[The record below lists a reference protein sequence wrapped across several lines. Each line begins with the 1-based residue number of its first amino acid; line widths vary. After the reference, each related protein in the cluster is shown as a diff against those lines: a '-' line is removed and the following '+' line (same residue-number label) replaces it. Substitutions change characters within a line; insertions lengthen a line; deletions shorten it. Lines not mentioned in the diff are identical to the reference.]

1 MTDLTRDVNDAL
13 RADKMQELWK
23 EYGPALLVGA
33 VTLVLGTAFFSGWN
47 AWTLSQNQK
56 ATTQLIAALES
67 ANPAQALSEK
77 IPELKGQTK
86 ALGLMNA
93 AGLALQEKDAPK
105 AIGFFDE
112 IIKDRT
118 APDLVRDLARVQKA
132 SVMFDQK
139 DTTAVMI
146 RDVLQPILKE
156 KNGAALPSAK
166 FLNGAA
172 QIMLKEGN
180 KDEGKKML
188 EEILSDPTLPASLKE
203 RAAAIMA
210 VSEVAS

>member
-1 MTDLTRDVNDAL
+1 MNDLTRDVNDAL
-13 RADKMQELWK
+13 RAEKMQEMWK

-67 ANPAQALSEK
+67 QNPAQALSET
-77 IPELKGQTK
+77 IPTLKGETK

-93 AGLALQEKDAPK
+93 AGFALQEKDVTK

-112 IIKDRT
+112 IIHDRT
-118 APDLVRDLARVQKA
+118 APDLIRDIARVQKA
-132 SVMFDQK
+132 GVMFDQK

-146 RDVLQPILKE
+146 GDVLHPILKE
-156 KNGAALPSAK
+156 KNGAALASAK
-166 FLNGAA
+166 FLSGTAHL
-172 QIMLKEGN
+172 MLKEGN
-180 KDEGKKML
+180 KDAGKKML

-203 RAAAIMA
+203 RAAAILA
-210 VSEVAS
+210 VSEVSP